1 MFANLP
7 NEYRTKYL
15 DKVNFSALD
24 EIPDCTKYKVPK
36 TIKYINA
43 DKDFCGWEMVNITL
57 SIITIFMRDEAHF
70 LSLHPVR
77 YDLVKQA
84 ISMGEIDMP
93 IIYFGSDGIP
103 SVQDGRH
110 RLVALYKYGFK
121 NAQVAVPKEQFDT
134 IKAFFAQ
141 LE

>member
-1 MFANLP
+1 
-7 NEYRTKYL
+7 
-15 DKVNFSALD
+15 
-24 EIPDCTKYKVPK
+24 
-36 TIKYINA
+36 
-43 DKDFCGWEMVNITL
+43 
-57 SIITIFMRDEAHF
+57 
-70 LSLHPVR
+70 
-77 YDLVKQA
+77 
-84 ISMGEIDMP
+84 MGEIDMP

-121 NAQVAVPKEQFDT
+121 TAQIAVPKEQFDT